1 MILHSQSMIGL
12 LMLSRNILFQQTMQY
27 SRGCLDVFS
36 RVFSF
41 FVSRLQLNAYFCK
54 NYSCRKPDTGKS
66 KGGIHIHKRRNCTL
80 WFWRPRTSQLQ
91 MTSQKQSNGD
101 ALWGAYTFCSEHF
114 LQPYVVRRCSG
125 MLIYTSSWGFR
136 RCSFRLVGQCE
147 GLRTWSEWQTG
158 STLFVYVRILN
169 FTKPFTVVATTTLL
183 DLENE

>member
-1 MILHSQSMIGL
+1 
-12 LMLSRNILFQQTMQY
+12 MLPRNILFQQTMQY

-36 RVFSF
+36 RVSHFLFLIYNLMLTFAKTTLAGS
-41 FVSRLQLNAYFCK
+41 
-54 NYSCRKPDTGKS
+54 PDAGKS
-66 KGGIHIHKRRNCTL
+66 KGGRHIHKRRNCTL

>member
-1 MILHSQSMIGL
+1 
-12 LMLSRNILFQQTMQY
+12 MLSRNILFQQTMQY

-80 WFWRPRTSQLQ
+80 WFWRCKNFATSQLLVKNKA
-91 MTSQKQSNGD
+91 TGTPCGVHIHRALNISND
-101 ALWGAYTFCSEHF
+101 CMLWES
-114 LQPYVVRRCSG
+114 VRVCW
-125 MLIYTSSWGFR
+125 LYTSSWGFR
-136 RCSFRLVGQCE
+136 RCSFRL
-147 GLRTWSEWQTG
+147 TG
-158 STLFVYVRILN
+158 AMRRPLHREASDRLAPRFFVYVRILN
-169 FTKPFTVVATTTLL
+169 FTKPFTVVVTTTLL

>member
-12 LMLSRNILFQQTMQY
+12 LMLYRNILFQQTMQY

-158 STLFVYVRILN
+158 STLFCICTY
-169 FTKPFTVVATTTLL
+169 P
-183 DLENE
+183 

>member
-1 MILHSQSMIGL
+1 MILHSQPMIGL

-80 WFWRPRTSQLQ
+80 WFWRLGTSQLQ
-91 MTSQKQSNGD
+91 IDLSKTKQRGRPVGCIYIV
-101 ALWGAYTFCSEHF
+101 LWTFATTICCGKGFGYVGYIHHRGAFGVARF
-114 LQPYVVRRCSG
+114 DKSG
-125 MLIYTSSWGFR
+125 NSRAF
-136 RCSFRLVGQCE
+136 
-147 GLRTWSEWQTG
+147 RTWSERQVG
-158 STLFVYVRILN
+158 STFFLYMY
-169 FTKPFTVVATTTLL
+169 ASS
-183 DLENE
+183 